1 MKVTNEMAANWLPV
15 LELASHEVFHIVL
28 KAELE
33 RSDRAPIEGVAFTA
47 MVGLAGGLCGVL
59 SLRCCQQSAEEVAA
73 SMLGGADHEHA
84 SEHASEHAWDA
95 LGEMAN
101 MIAGSFKNK
110 IDGLSDKCLLS
121 VPTVITGADYTSHSL
136 ADKRPL
142 ELWFRF
148 HGRPFGVALEIHS

>member
-1 MKVTNEMAANWLPV
+1 MKVTNELAADWLPV
-15 LELASHEVFHIVL
+15 LDLASHEVFHIML
-28 KAELE
+28 KEELE
-33 RSDRAPIEGVAFTA
+33 RSERAPIEGVAFTA

-73 SMLGGADHEHA
+73 SLLGAEPNDHA
-84 SEHASEHAWDA
+84 QEHAWDA

-110 IDGLSDKCLLS
+110 IDGLSDKCMLS

-136 ADKRPL
+136 GDGRPL

-148 HGRPFGVALEIHS
+148 HGRPFGVALEVHS

>member
-1 MKVTNEMAANWLPV
+1 MKVTNELAADWLPV
-15 LELASHEVFHIVL
+15 LDLASHEVFQIML
-28 KAELE
+28 KEKLE
-33 RSDRAPIEGVAFTA
+33 RSERAPIEGVAFTA

-73 SMLGGADHEHA
+73 SMLDGTAHERA
-84 SEHASEHAWDA
+84 SEHAGDA

-136 ADKRPL
+136 ADGRPL

-148 HGRPFGVALEIHS
+148 HGRPFGVTLAIHS